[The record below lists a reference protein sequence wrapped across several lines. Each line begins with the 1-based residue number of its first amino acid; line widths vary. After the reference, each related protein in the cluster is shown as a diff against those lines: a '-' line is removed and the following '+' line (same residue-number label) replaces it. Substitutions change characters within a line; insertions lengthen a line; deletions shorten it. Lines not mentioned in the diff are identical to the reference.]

1 MKDQRI
7 TIYADA
13 VCDLFHFGHVEFFRR
28 ARALGDRLIVGILSD
43 ADAASYKP
51 APILTHAERVQV
63 VRGCRHVDLVLDF
76 SPPLVPTCDFLDDI
90 GADFCCHGD
99 DMDPAT
105 LSRFYADLMAADRLK
120 TVSYTSEISTR
131 QIIARVVQ
139 RAGEGTLR
147 SSLDAA
153 ETRPISKG

>member
-1 MKDQRI
+1 MDKST

-28 ARALGDRLIVGILSD
+28 ARALGDRLVVGILSD
-43 ADAASYKP
+43 EDAASYKP
-51 APILTHAERVQV
+51 APILTHAERIEV
-63 VRGCRHVDLVLDF
+63 VRACRHVDLVLDF
-76 SPPLVPTCDFLDDI
+76 APPLVPTCDFLDRI

-105 LSRFYADLMAADRLK
+105 LSQFYADLMAANRLK

-131 QIIARVVQ
+131 QIIARVIQ
-139 RAGEGTLR
+139 RARDGTLR
-147 SSLDAA
+147 ETLADAG
-153 ETRPISKG
+153 TPPIA

>member
-1 MKDQRI
+1 LKDRSI

-43 ADAASYKP
+43 EHAASYKP
-51 APILTHAERVQV
+51 APILTHVERVQV

-76 SPPLVPTCDFLDDI
+76 SPPLIPTCDFLDDI
-90 GADFCCHGD
+90 GANFCCHGD
-99 DMDPAT
+99 DMDHAT
-105 LSRFYADLMAADRLK
+105 LSRFYSDLMVANRLK

-131 QIIARVVQ
+131 QIIARIVQ
-139 RAGEGTLR
+139 RAREGTLR
-147 SSLDAA
+147 NTLGAA
-153 ETRPISKG
+153 GTPPIP